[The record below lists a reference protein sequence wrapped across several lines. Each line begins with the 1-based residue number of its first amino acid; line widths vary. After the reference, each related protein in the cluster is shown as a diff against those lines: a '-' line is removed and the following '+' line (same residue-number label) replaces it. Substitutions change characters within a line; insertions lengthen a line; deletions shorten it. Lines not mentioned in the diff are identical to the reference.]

1 VTDFAAIMPG
11 VAAELL
17 GEPNNNLSKPPREM
31 RYGTHGSLS
40 VDLENGRF
48 YDHEN
53 SIGGGVI
60 DLVKH
65 KIRTDHDGAVAW
77 LRDHGYL
84 NAAKAP
90 TPDAKP
96 PQKTIVETYPYVDCL
111 GQPLFEVVRYEPKD
125 FRQRRPDG
133 NGDWIWNLKGVDR
146 VLYRLPEV
154 LDAVR
159 NGDNLYLRR
168 RKGLR
173 QPS

>member
-1 VTDFAAIMPG
+1 MTDFAAIMPG

-65 KIRTDHDGAVAW
+65 KVRTDHDGAVTW
-77 LRDHGYL
+77 LRDHGHL
-84 NAAKAP
+84 DELK
-90 TPDAKP
+90 
-96 PQKTIVETYPYVDCL
+96 
-111 GQPLFEVVRYEPKD
+111 
-125 FRQRRPDG
+125 RR
-133 NGDWIWNLKGVDR
+133 LLR
-146 VLYRLPEV
+146 S
-154 LDAVR
+154 
-159 NGDNLYLRR
+159 RR
-168 RKGLR
+168 RK
-173 QPS
+173 